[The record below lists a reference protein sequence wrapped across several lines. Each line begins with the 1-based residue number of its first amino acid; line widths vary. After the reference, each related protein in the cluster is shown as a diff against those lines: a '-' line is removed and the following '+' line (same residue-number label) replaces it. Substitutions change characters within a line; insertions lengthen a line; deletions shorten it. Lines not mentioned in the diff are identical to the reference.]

1 MVNCEGTSFM
11 FPMLADVYHPVI
23 EQNPYGGQSKSW
35 HLDRTIAGNFIAA
48 GAEAKEEI
56 VVNIDLTQ
64 ESLLLCR
71 VKSDIRI
78 SDREDNNVLTN
89 VLVTNIR
96 DAEGNLIYYETDE
109 AIIEPTVYE
118 VATQQPVI
126 NPFGKAEYY
135 RLILRRSENQRVIE

>member
-23 EQNPYGGQSKSW
+23 EQSPYGGQSKSW
-35 HLDRTIAGNFIAA
+35 ILDRTIAGNFIAA
-48 GAEAKEEI
+48 GAETKEEI

-89 VLVTNIR
+89 VLITNIR

-118 VATQQPVI
+118 IATQQPVI

>member
-23 EQNPYGGQSKSW
+23 EQSPYGGQSKSW
-35 HLDRTIAGNFIAA
+35 ILDRTIAGNFIAA
-48 GAEAKEEI
+48 GAETKEEI

-118 VATQQPVI
+118 IATQQPVI